1 MLILGLDP
9 GTAITG
15 FGLIRAEGG
24 GYSLAEYGT
33 LRTSPG
39 SGDAQRLA
47 TLYAALTALLQRTQP
62 EQVAVE
68 KLFFNRNVTTA
79 VPVAQARGVLLL
91 ACAHAGLEVAEYT
104 PLQVK
109 QALTGFGRAEKSQI
123 QYMVARLLKMEA
135 PPKNDDAADA
145 LAIAIT
151 HAHYYR
157 SMRLRGQVK

>member
-1 MLILGLDP
+1 MKILGLDP

-15 FGLIRAEGG
+15 YGLIEAVGAS
-24 GYSLAEYGT
+24 YSLLSFGA

-39 SGDAQRLA
+39 PSDAERL
-47 TLYAALTALLQRTQP
+47 LILHNKLTDLLNQEQP
-62 EQVAVE
+62 QCVAIE

-79 VPVAQARGVLLL
+79 VPVAQARGVLML
-91 ACAHAGLEVAEYT
+91 ACVRQGLPIYEYT

-109 QALTGFGRAEKSQI
+109 QSLTGFGRADKSQI
-123 QYMVARLLKMEA
+123 QYMVARLLKMSA

-151 HAHYYR
+151 HAHQYR
-157 SMRLRGQVK
+157 GMQLRGEIK